1 MFERVKDTENVL
13 KVDFKRL
20 YELTSYSAKGSTQLN
35 KNNLVKSWEI
45 KQKSAVRLL
54 DEERVRLTK
63 QRQENE
69 LKKLESQ
76 EEHRFDKA
84 SLDGKRPISIFERDY
99 DAAPRR
105 KLDIVVQEK
114 RVEVDAEFDNV
125 KYWKLKA
132 IEHSLEEKLQEN
144 IKWLET
150 PVEELS
156 QVLKRAD
163 NFLHFVLQ
171 NAPVVIGHQ
180 DNELRYQFIYNHF
193 PSLGEDL
200 NSLVY
205 QDIIGKTDLEVFS
218 GSGVKESYD
227 FKKEVMEHGK
237 PAKQE
242 ITFGTELFGSK
253 TFLLYVEPV
262 FNKSGDSYGVNY
274 VGMDITDQ
282 SKRSS

>member
-35 KNNLVKSWEI
+35 KNNLVKSWEL

-132 IEHSLEEKLQEN
+132 
-144 IKWLET
+144 
-150 PVEELS
+150 
-156 QVLKRAD
+156 
-163 NFLHFVLQ
+163 
-171 NAPVVIGHQ
+171 
-180 DNELRYQFIYNHF
+180 
-193 PSLGEDL
+193 
-200 NSLVY
+200 
-205 QDIIGKTDLEVFS
+205 
-218 GSGVKESYD
+218 
-227 FKKEVMEHGK
+227 
-237 PAKQE
+237 
-242 ITFGTELFGSK
+242 
-253 TFLLYVEPV
+253 
-262 FNKSGDSYGVNY
+262 
-274 VGMDITDQ
+274 
-282 SKRSS
+282 